1 MMGHTYSINENVN
14 RTANGI
20 DSLLDYASS
29 GLSLTTDIERT
40 AKAIENQSR
49 DALNHLANIDSYT
62 SNLVEI
68 REYMYAMKSGIDTL
82 NTKGITLKR

>member
-1 MMGHTYSINENVN
+1 MAT
-14 RTANGI
+14 GI
-20 DSLLDYASS
+20 DGLLNYSVAN
-29 GLSLTTDIERT
+29 LSATTDIDKT
-40 AKAIENQSR
+40 AKVIESQSK
-49 DALNHLANIDSYT
+49 DILNHLANIDNYT